1 MDELN
6 KSDPIGSHH
15 RIPAEAIKP
24 ANRIPT
30 MDVFFTL
37 TKAYWICW
45 VHPIKEDLD
54 FDCWQQGK
62 DTKTN

>member
-1 MDELN
+1 
-6 KSDPIGSHH
+6 
-15 RIPAEAIKP
+15 
-24 ANRIPT
+24 

-37 TKAYWICW
+37 TKAYRISW

-62 DTKTN
+62 ETKTN